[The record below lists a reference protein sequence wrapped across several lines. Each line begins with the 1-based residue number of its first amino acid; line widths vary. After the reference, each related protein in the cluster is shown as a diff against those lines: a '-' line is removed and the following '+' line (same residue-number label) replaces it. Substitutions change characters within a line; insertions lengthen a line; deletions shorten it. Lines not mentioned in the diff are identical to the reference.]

1 MEVNKYKVSILI
13 PVYQTEKYLSKC
25 LDSVLNQSLKEI
37 EIVCVN
43 DGSTDN
49 SLSILKS
56 YQEKNSNIIIINLLQ
71 NEGLARARYHGIQ
84 NAHGDFIM
92 FLDSDDYL
100 EPNACEIAYNSIVKY
115 GVDIVN
121 FGANVIPNGFIS
133 KEVLRA
139 AKEHFSSKTLS
150 LKNTE
155 ILDNCFN
162 KKRYNWNVWTKIYK
176 SELVKKVI
184 NYIPNER
191 CIMSEDMMIYF
202 FISFYANSF
211 KSIPNKLINYNF
223 GSGVSTSGMTL
234 NSYISHL
241 KQSVALKGIKDFI
254 FANHIDHLPWITS
267 IYDNLEKNILSD
279 LVAKFIF
286 DVNEKDGGRAF
297 DEFLKYYNVLDFIK
311 YLSHIENYSSY
322 QLVSKIYNS
331 EFVKTRTKKDI
342 KTIGI
347 FYYRYSNGGV
357 ERVISRLI
365 PILLKLGY
373 KVVFFTEKISK
384 KLDYKLPRSVNVEIL
399 PPSDY
404 VHQDKY
410 VLHAEEFMF
419 KLARNKIDLML
430 YQASVA
436 LYLAQEMLICKS
448 MDIPFVITTHDWYSS
463 TLLAKDPYMAQK
475 RMLYSMCDA
484 VQTITTAEEYT
495 YNQLGIKSKYIPNP
509 LTFNLKNAKVSNLD
523 NHNILWVGRLDYR
536 QKCPDQAIEAMRYV
550 SKFVPDATLHI
561 VGTGEKTSDITYLR
575 KLIRRYSLQKNIVL
589 HGYTKEVEQYYSTC
603 SMLLMTSSYE
613 VYPMV
618 LGEAMSYGLP
628 IVLYDL
634 PYVELLK
641 DTDCYLSSPQLNP
654 KLLANNIIK
663 LLMNDDLRKSMGKEA
678 RKKIEQTS
686 KIDISKMW
694 KEFIDQV
701 GNGELT
707 CNDNELLSQVMDI
720 SYQHINRSLFRNYI
734 GADHPDNYF
743 NMANSRY
750 VLIDTEYIDKDT
762 VYGLLLK
769 DKSKA
774 YKAFYFL
781 INNPILF
788 LKKLK
793 DKIFHKSKNKKK

>member
-1 MEVNKYKVSILI
+1 MEVNKYKISILI
-13 PVYQTEKYLSKC
+13 PVYQTEKYLQKC

-37 EIVCVN
+37 EIICVN

-56 YQEKNSNIIIINLLQ
+56 YQEKNNNVIIINLPQ
-71 NEGLARARYHGIQ
+71 NEGLARARYHGIK
-84 NAHGDFIM
+84 NSHGKYIM

-100 EPNACEIAYNSIVKY
+100 EPDACEIAYHVIDKY
-115 GVDIVN
+115 DVDIVN
-121 FGANVIPNGFIS
+121 FGANVIPNGLID
-133 KEVLRA
+133 KVVLKT
-139 AKEHFSSKTLS
+139 AKEHFSSKTLN

-155 ILDNCFN
+155 ILGDCF
-162 KKRYNWNVWTKIYK
+162 KKRKYNWNLWTKIYK

-184 NYIPNER
+184 DYIPNEK

-211 KSIPNKLINYNF
+211 KSITNNLINYNF
-223 GSGVSTSGMTL
+223 GNGISTSGMSL
-234 NSYISHL
+234 DSYVSLL
-241 KQSVALKGIKDFI
+241 KQSVALKGIKNFI
-254 FANHIDHLPWITS
+254 LLNHVDYTPWIPS
-267 IYDNLEKNILSD
+267 IYDDLEKNILLD
-279 LVAKFIF
+279 LVVKFIF
-286 DVNEKDGGRAF
+286 DVSEKDGGKAF
-297 DEFLKYYNVLDFIK
+297 DEFLKYYTVLDFIK
-311 YLSHIENYSSY
+311 CLSKIGNYSSY
-322 QLVSKIYNS
+322 QLVSKIYKS
-331 EFVKTRTKKDI
+331 DFVKPRIKKEI

-347 FYYRYSNGGV
+347 FYYRYSNGGI

-365 PILLKLGY
+365 PILLKFGY

-384 KLDYKLPRSVNVEIL
+384 KLDYKLPKSVNVEIL

-410 VLHAEEFMF
+410 ELHAEEFMLR
-419 KLARNKIDLML
+419 LARNKIDLML

-448 MDIPFVITTHDWYSS
+448 MDIPFVVTTHDWYSS

-475 RMLYSMCDA
+475 RMIYSMCDA

-509 LTFNLKNAKVSNLD
+509 LTFNLKNAKISSLD

-536 QKCPDQAIEAMRYV
+536 QKCPDQAIEAMKYV
-550 SKFVPDATLHI
+550 SKCVPDATLHI
-561 VGTGEKTSDITYLR
+561 VGTGEKQSDITYLR
-575 KLIRRYSLQKNIVL
+575 KLIKRYNLQKNIVF
-589 HGYTKEVEQYYSTC
+589 HGYTKEVEKYYSSC

-641 DTDCYLSSPQLNP
+641 DTNCYLSSPQLNP
-654 KLLANNIIK
+654 KLLANNIVK
-663 LLMNDDLRKSMGKEA
+663 LLMDDELRKTLGKEA
-678 RKKIEQTS
+678 RKKIESTT
-686 KIDISKMW
+686 KLDISKMW
-694 KEFIDQV
+694 KDFINQLE
-701 GNGELT
+701 NGELT
-707 CNDNELLSQVMDI
+707 CNENKLLSQVMDI

-762 VYGLLLK
+762 IYGLLLK
-769 DKSKA
+769 DKSKV

-788 LKKLK
+788 FKKLK
-793 DKIFHKSKNKKK
+793 DKIFNKSKSKKK